1 MQNIC
6 LYEILL
12 FVIAIRFN
20 NRCCLWIHFQII
32 RYRIWF
38 VLSSICWYSFFTSLF
53 PTPFLITLY
62 ISLNSVNS
70 VDASINVNKLDDCS
84 YFTTNIIY
92 STKLLNHKISCTKII
107 TCFQL
112 CLIRTRLPKFLI
124 VFVAN

>member
-1 MQNIC
+1 MQNMC

-12 FVIAIRFN
+12 FVIAITFN
-20 NRCCLWIHFQII
+20 NRFCLWIHFS
-32 RYRIWF
+32 RCRICF
-38 VLSSICWYSFFTSLF
+38 FYLIVFFTSLF

-62 ISLNSVNS
+62 ISLNSVNTA
-70 VDASINVNKLDDCS
+70 DASINVNKLDDCS

-112 CLIRTRLPKFLI
+112 CLIRRRLPNFLI
-124 VFVAN
+124 VFVTN